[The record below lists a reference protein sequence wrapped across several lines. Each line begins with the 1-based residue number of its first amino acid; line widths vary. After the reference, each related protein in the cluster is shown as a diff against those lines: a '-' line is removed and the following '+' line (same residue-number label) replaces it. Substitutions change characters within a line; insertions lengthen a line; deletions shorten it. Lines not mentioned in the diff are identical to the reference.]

1 MTYRYI
7 TQKTI
12 DSGGKNI
19 TSPEEFAEVRTYNI
33 EAVKNYSRRHNTH
46 ATFNIW
52 IIVQYVILF
61 FMVFFYLASMEGTYY
76 NDVSTKAF
84 NWRFAIGVIGYFAYL
99 ILVTWFA
106 FVKHSRDKFTLALV
120 SLPAVLISLVFILFP
135 VGNFVACIYYNK
147 VEDELSKEL
156 GYPSFPR
163 LNVTSINS
171 SADNVANMT
180 YDSIREKINRDH
192 PHDGTFL

>member
-1 MTYRYI
+1 MTYKYI
-7 TQKTI
+7 TQETI

-33 EAVKNYSRRHNTH
+33 EAVKNYNKRHNTH
-46 ATFNIW
+46 AIFNIW
-52 IIVQYVILF
+52 IIAQYVILF
-61 FMVFFYLASMEGTYY
+61 FMVFLYLASLEGVKLPE
-76 NDVSTKAF
+76 VSTKAF

-120 SLPAVLISLVFILFP
+120 SMPAVLISPVFLLFP
-135 VGNFVACIYYNK
+135 AGNFAACIFYNL

-163 LNVTSINS
+163 LNVTTINS
-171 SADNVANMT
+171 DADNVANMT
-180 YDSIREKINRDH
+180 YDSIRERINRDH